1 MLEEVLGFTPVGVND
16 DFFELGGDSL
26 RALQVVALLDADL
39 DVELNPHAV
48 LEATTAAELAE
59 MVEAER
65 RSEQVSVPC
74 LTVLQPG
81 EPSHV
86 PLFLVHPV
94 GGGVYVYRDFVS
106 ASPAECPIYAFQ
118 AAGMDGRTPAR
129 SSVDTM
135 ATDYLTELRAARP
148 EGPYA
153 LGGAGF
159 GGLVAL
165 EMAQRLRAS
174 GADVQLLMFDTPG
187 PGQMA
192 VRQHADMS
200 SEAIDDLLQDRLSAR
215 GITQDGATSAQ
226 AGHLFAVYQANL
238 DAQYSYQPKRYDGPI
253 LYFLAAERREKDPA
267 RPHTAWARLAS
278 DGVAVHRVPGD
289 YTAMFQGANAGYL
302 AAAVSE
308 HLLVG
313 AS

>member
-1 MLEEVLGFTPVGVND
+1 VK
-16 DFFELGGDSL
+16 
-26 RALQVVALLDADL
+26 
-39 DVELNPHAV
+39 
-48 LEATTAAELAE
+48 
-59 MVEAER
+59 AER

-215 GITQDGATSAQ
+215 GITQGGATSAQ
-226 AGHLFAVYQANL
+226 ARHLFAVYQANL
-238 DAQYSYQPKRYDGPI
+238 DAQYSYEPKRYDGPI